1 MSFLQSIYPGS
12 QNVKETVQ
20 EIMLYPYTGNVYY
33 MYKFPVC
40 ITYKDNAISVG
51 KSCSITTPFL
61 IQENTGNT
69 FFLLVICI
77 GTLMYESQ
85 IWDLLIIAP

>member
-40 ITYKDNAISVG
+40 ITYKENAISVG

-61 IQENTGNT
+61 IQEIL
-69 FFLLVICI
+69 FFTSVAHI
-77 GTLMYESQ
+77 GRSH
-85 IWDLLIIAP
+85 IIAFQIANLW